1 MITQKTKSIQ
11 NPSNP
16 SKHPNIQPALIS
28 TPSTKHKTILHQI
41 KNHSK
46 STTPSHPFTIFQTL
60 IIKLNEKFPTFRKPG
75 NNSTNFRLELIPT
88 QPPQRP
94 FPNPAQFSN
103 SRAEMAKPN
112 RLLRDP
118 AQDSQR
124 PPFPHRVKPEPLQA
138 GPAEAETAFD
148 PIRFKRAS
156 NKKHSQNS
164 HKSFRS
170 VPETLEPKP

>member
-28 TPSTKHKTILHQI
+28 TPSAKHKTILHQI
-41 KNHSK
+41 QNHSK
-46 STTPSHPFTIFQTL
+46 SSNPKPSFHNLPNPHN
-60 IIKLNEKFPTFRKPG
+60 KNNEKFPTFRKPG

-103 SRAEMAKPN
+103 SRTEMAKPN

-118 AQDSQR
+118 TQDSQR